1 MYYGINGTCLRPA
14 FQLFRFLLT
23 ILPPFVWAH
32 HNLTLMI
39 MESTNEKTLFEVSE
53 IQLSYRP
60 TVKAS
65 LRPKISSPRD
75 AQDILRQYWNDDTLE
90 LQEEFK
96 ILLLN
101 RYNKVIGIFTVSQ
114 GGIAGTIADPKI
126 IFGCA
131 LKAAASGI
139 ILAHN
144 HPSGALQPSQA
155 DKDLTK
161 KLKDGGK
168 LLDIQVLDH
177 IIITTESYYS
187 FADEG
192 LL

>member
-1 MYYGINGTCLRPA
+1 
-14 FQLFRFLLT
+14 
-23 ILPPFVWAH
+23 
-32 HNLTLMI
+32 
-39 MESTNEKTLFEVSE
+39 MESTTEKTLFEVAE
-53 IQLSYRP
+53 IQLSYKSK
-60 TVKAS
+60 VKAS
-65 LRPKISSPRD
+65 LRPKISRSKD
-75 AQDILRQYWNDDTLE
+75 VEDVLRKYWNEDTLE
-90 LQEEFK
+90 LHEQFK

-101 RYNKVIGIFTVSQ
+101 RTNRVIGIFEVSS
-114 GGIAGTIADPKI
+114 GGLAGTVADPKL

-155 DKDLTK
+155 DLDLTK
-161 KLKDGGK
+161 KLKEGGK
-168 LLDIQVLDH
+168 LLDIQILDH
-177 IIITTESYYS
+177 IIITSESYYS

>member
-1 MYYGINGTCLRPA
+1 
-14 FQLFRFLLT
+14 
-23 ILPPFVWAH
+23 
-32 HNLTLMI
+32 
-39 MESTNEKTLFEVSE
+39 MESTNEKTLFEVAE
-53 IQLSYRP
+53 IQLSYKSK
-60 TVKAS
+60 VKAS
-65 LRPKISSPRD
+65 LRPKISRSKD
-75 AQDILRQYWNDDTLE
+75 VEDVLRKYWNEDTLE
-90 LQEEFK
+90 LHEQFK

-101 RYNKVIGIFTVSQ
+101 RTNRVTGIYEVSS
-114 GGIAGTIADPKI
+114 GGLAGTVADPKL

-155 DKDLTK
+155 DLDLTK

-177 IIITTESYYS
+177 IIITSESYYS